1 MSSKT
6 SGDVSQRPLA
16 SKASSK
22 EVNEGPAAGGPQSIK
37 TAAVQ
42 ENNHNKRS
50 TTPSLPV
57 VEPKVQGVAGDQ
69 IATPPKLPGV
79 LTIHS
84 FFYLRILHFNNYT
97 HPLKKRNRKE
107 LQKIICSNT
116 HLMW

>member
-6 SGDVSQRPLA
+6 SGDVSQRPLT
-16 SKASSK
+16 SKGSSK
-22 EVNEGPAAGGPQSIK
+22 EVNEGPATGGPQSIK
-37 TAAVQ
+37 KPAVQ

-79 LTIHS
+79 LTDS
-84 FFYLRILHFNNYT
+84 FILLTYTGSSIKDVRKWGEGGLAYLVRFI
-97 HPLKKRNRKE
+97 
-107 LQKIICSNT
+107 
-116 HLMW
+116 

>member
-16 SKASSK
+16 SKGSSK
-22 EVNEGPAAGGPQSIK
+22 EVNEGPATGGPQSIK
-37 TAAVQ
+37 KPAVQ

-84 FFYLRILHFNNYT
+84 FILLTCTTF
-97 HPLKKRNRKE
+97 
-107 LQKIICSNT
+107 Q
-116 HLMW
+116 

>member
-16 SKASSK
+16 SKETSK
-22 EVNEGPAAGGPQSIK
+22 EVNEGPATGGPQSIK
-37 TAAVQ
+37 KAAVQ
-42 ENNHNKRS
+42 ENNHNKRP

-57 VEPKVQGVAGDQ
+57 VETKVQGVAGDQ

-84 FFYLRILHFNNYT
+84 FILLAYT
-97 HPLKKRNRKE
+97 TF
-107 LQKIICSNT
+107 Q
-116 HLMW
+116 